1 MLYPDQCRH
10 ISHVLNMVLPEFDS
24 LFAVEKVLMV
34 AEDTL
39 MTVHT
44 VRTARNTRN
53 AITDLVTTLAF
64 KLGDHFAG
72 LLRRLLVYVFVF
84 PFEGQQERRRK
95 MQQQDN

>member
-1 MLYPDQCRH
+1 
-10 ISHVLNMVLPEFDS
+10 MVPPQSDNF
-24 LFAVEKVLMV
+24 FTVEKVLLV

-72 LLRRLLVYVFVF
+72 LLRRWLADVSVF